1 MFSFLEQNSLLVV
14 MIVVLII
21 WLGIFTEQIR
31 LEKKIKKLEDK
42 NED

>member
-21 WLGIFTEQIR
+21 WFGIFFELIR
-31 LEKKIKKLEDK
+31 IEKKIKRIEEK
-42 NED
+42 NEN